1 MNRITTRILT
11 FFEQRTFG
19 VCSSMGQHMNVR
31 ANRIRLWFI
40 YLSFLTFGSPI
51 FFYLVLLFW
60 KQNRHIFFFRR
71 GRSTVWE

>member
-1 MNRITTRILT
+1 
-11 FFEQRTFG
+11 
-19 VCSSMGQHMNVR
+19 MGQHMNIR

>member
-1 MNRITTRILT
+1 MNRFTLQI
-11 FFEQRTFG
+11 FDYFERRAFG
-19 VCSSMGQHMNVR
+19 VCSSIGRHMHVR

-60 KQNRHIFFFRR
+60 KQNRHIFQFKR
-71 GRSTVWE
+71 GRRTVWE